1 MSRGPQQCGPRGFYQ
16 AMAKYVAR
24 RLGLMVVALRRGD
37 PHLVPHR
44 PRRPCRSDRVEPR
57 AEASER
63 PEIVQAF
70 KEKWGLDKPLYVQY
84 LTFLGNLTRGELGNS
99 INTRRAI
106 TKDLKAFLPATIELS
121 TVAVLFAL
129 AIGVPLGVV
138 AAIRR
143 ESVIDHAARLLS
155 LIGVSLPIFWLATV
169 SLVIFYAT
177 LHWTVGPS
185 RLGPQIDSPPFVT
198 GFFTVDSLIA
208 GDYRT
213 FRDAV
218 AHLILPGL
226 VLASS
231 VMGLVTRVTRASML
245 DVLSQDYVRTARA
258 KGLRERVT
266 IGRHALRNALIPTV
280 TVLGLAYGG
289 LLSGA
294 VMTETIFA
302 WPGLG
307 RYAFQSAVTNDFPGD
322 HGRDVRDRA
331 HVHDGE
337 LRRRPP
343 LRLARPADPVL
354 VDGDGIGDARGGG
367 RGREL
372 ATPVA
377 MALSRSEG
385 RRVFLQ
391 LVRKPMVVLGGAR
404 HPRLGG
410 GVGDGAAALLVR
422 PRPR

>member
-1 MSRGPQQCGPRGFYQ
+1 
-16 AMAKYVAR
+16 MAKYVAR
-24 RLGLMVVALRRGD
+24 RLGLMVVALVGVTLISFLIAHAVPSD
-37 PHLVPHR
+37 PIVSNLGQV
-44 PRRPCRSDRVEPR
+44 
-57 AEASER
+57 ASQR

-169 SLVIFYAT
+169 SLVVFYAT

-198 GFFTVDSLIA
+198 GFFTVDSLLA

-245 DVLSQDYVRTARA
+245 DVLVPGLRADGPGQGAAGGGHDRAARA
-258 KGLRERVT
+258 PER
-266 IGRHALRNALIPTV
+266 ADP
-280 TVLGLAYGG
+280 
-289 LLSGA
+289 
-294 VMTETIFA
+294 
-302 WPGLG
+302 
-307 RYAFQSAVTNDFPGD
+307 D
-322 HGRDVRDRA
+322 RDRP
-331 HVHDGE
+331 GPR
-337 LRRRPP
+337 LRRAPLGGGHDRDD
-343 LRLARPADPVL
+343 LRLAR
-354 VDGDGIGDARGGG
+354 ARA
-367 RGREL
+367 
-372 ATPVA
+372 ATRS
-377 MALSRSEG
+377 SRPSPTT
-385 RRVFLQ
+385 F
-391 LVRKPMVVLGGAR
+391 
-404 HPRLGG
+404 PRSW
-410 GVGDGAAALLVR
+410 A
-422 PRPR
+422 